1 MEEKNYHKSNQSQFQ
16 KIKGI
21 KELKEVKNI
30 ILNNFYM
37 KYKDDFDFLRDFE
50 TSSEELEEIYIK
62 KLKEFLEK
70 IDEDDFLSLLFLLNT
85 NKKKVKYLYRI
96 ILLENLQGKE
106 KKFLKLIQK
115 IIKRDLIVT
124 CEEIID
130 EQNRKKEKLNIY
142 LKPLEEV
149 VIELL
154 NTFKNKDMQE
164 VKINS
169 VYINLVYLKNLIKNA
184 EKEKFCDFNDL
195 NCKIFYLQESVED
208 SKKEIL
214 NSLKNLELP
223 ALENNLNE
231 EEIKSIYQNT
241 EIIKNELEKIEAN
254 IENLSIKESNFT
266 TSSDLESQF
275 EVIKE
280 KLFNIE
286 EKLNQT
292 EIKKDNDNK
301 LNDKELIT
309 QISSA
314 FETLEKKIEE
324 TNEKIAN
331 MGEAITEILTFIS
344 NINVKEI
351 EEFIQMEK
359 EAIDKVNQKLIKG
372 ENNEE

>member
-106 KKFLKLIQK
+106 KKFLKFIQK

-351 EEFIQMEK
+351 KEFIQMEK